1 MGALRGGFVIVTFL
15 QRVVVVF
22 HYTPL
27 LPLLLPLPQV
37 FLWDLAVRCF
47 TQYAL
52 AKYSVGLVWYPL
64 PCGSVLATLQPRV
77 PDP

>member
-27 LPLLLPLPQV
+27 LPLLLLPPQA
-37 FLWDLAVRCF
+37 FDLALLCACF
-47 TQYAL
+47 TSVYAL
-52 AKYSVGLVWYPL
+52 AKYSVGPVI
-64 PCGSVLATLQPRV
+64 
-77 PDP
+77 